1 MSSGA
6 LIETDQESVPTLDL
20 MLVDARAE
28 VDLDTVSL
36 MLNGNQIIG
45 FARRGKTPTGL
56 RLVVDRESVRH
67 PHLALAEDNH
77 LQFAAAD
84 MEGNRYRGEFD
95 LRISDD
101 VAGIRLVAAG
111 VLSQPVLQEVAKPNA
126 SAPTIKLLAD
136 PEVVPDGNSW
146 QLVAEVQDDS
156 GIQAVVVLV
165 NWKEYERVQLRN
177 GFPSRQRQGR
187 RKAGL
192 PGSVTGD
199 SHRLMLDIPVPLGK
213 RLNSITLRATNSHGI
228 EESTVVS
235 IWRGDS
241 K

>member
-146 QLVAEVQDDS
+146 QLVCGSA
-156 GIQAVVVLV
+156 
-165 NWKEYERVQLRN
+165 R
-177 GFPSRQRQGR
+177 RQRNPSGGRAGELEGIRARSTEERISISATAGTPQG
-187 RKAGL
+187 GL
-192 PGSVTGD
+192 A
-199 SHRLMLDIPVPLGK
+199 R
-213 RLNSITLRATNSHGI
+213 
-228 EESTVVS
+228 
-235 IWRGDS
+235 
-241 K
+241 